1 MQCFQHSSDQYKH
14 YVSCGFLYLLEFN
27 KQRYAWMLLSNFRNC
42 LKLGSFET
50 YLQLHA
56 RERKKELKI
65 EVKLIVLNV
74 QHAFKLERG

>member
-1 MQCFQHSSDQYKH
+1 
-14 YVSCGFLYLLEFN
+14 
-27 KQRYAWMLLSNFRNC
+27 MLLSNFRNC

-65 EVKLIVLNV
+65 EVKLIVLNA
-74 QHAFKLERG
+74 QHAVKLERG